1 MKKTTKDC
9 YDLYRSDHK
18 NAFTKDGQRITK
30 VLVVPVYYILM
41 PSSCQFGP
49 SDIDECCE
57 PDPTILQGTI
67 IDPNIRNRI
76 RLAYANKFV

>member
-1 MKKTTKDC
+1 MKKTTKDS

-18 NAFTKDGQRITK
+18 NAFTEDGQRITK
-30 VLVVPVYYILM
+30 VLMVPVYYILM

-49 SDIDECCE
+49 SDINECCE
-57 PDPTILQGTI
+57 PDPLILQGAI
-67 IDPNIRNRI
+67 IDPIQPNRI